1 MRHLLTV
8 LFSLALLSCTSI
20 RSKDNDVVAF
30 VAKNYVNK
38 IYTAD
43 GGHCTS
49 FYADVNGKIRHLTA
63 AHCCKQ
69 TMFLDS
75 KPLEFVKVD
84 FGSDVCELSIDS
96 SINRGIKLALQP
108 SELTDIT
115 HVIGFPIDSELT
127 ITSGRTN
134 KTLRRGLFDT
144 LVVRT
149 TSVVLGG
156 NSGGPVVNDNGELVG
171 IVSQTTGFYNGLFV
185 PTDIVLDIIK

>member
-1 MRHLLTV
+1 MRILIS
-8 LFSLALLSCTSI
+8 LFLSLVIFSCTSVKN
-20 RSKDNDVVAF
+20 RDNDVVAF

-38 IYTAD
+38 IYTSD

-49 FYADVNGKIRHLTA
+49 FYANVDGKIRHLTA

-69 TMFLDS
+69 PMFLNS
-75 KPLEFVKVD
+75 KELQFLKVD
-84 FGSDVCELSIDS
+84 EDSDVCELSIDPS
-96 SINRGIKLALQP
+96 VNRGIKVSLQS

-115 HVIGFPIDSELT
+115 HVLGFPIDSELT

-134 KTLRRGLFDT
+134 KTLRRGLFNT

-149 TSVVLGG
+149 TAVVLGG

-185 PTDIVLDIIK
+185 PTDIVLKVIK